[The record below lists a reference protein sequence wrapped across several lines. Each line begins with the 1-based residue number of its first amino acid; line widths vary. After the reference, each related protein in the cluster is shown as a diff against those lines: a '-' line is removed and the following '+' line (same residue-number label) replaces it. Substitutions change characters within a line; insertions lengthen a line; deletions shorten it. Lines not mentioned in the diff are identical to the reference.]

1 MIGNPRNKLTLF
13 GAPLSSLP
21 VYSPAHVESDLEK
34 DVPEFVV
41 RCLKRIDE
49 YKKFDGL
56 YRINGDAE
64 EVIKLKYVFLMTK
77 EVDNFTLK

>member
-1 MIGNPRNKLTLF
+1 MRERFQQRRRLIGNPRRKVILF

-21 VYSPAHVESDLEK
+21 VYPAAHVESDLERG
-34 DVPEFVV
+34 VPEFVV

-49 YKKFDGL
+49 FKKFDGL

-64 EVIKLKYVFLMTK
+64 EVIKLR
-77 EVDNFTLK
+77 